1 MRNAQFAKNQ
11 GTFAVRRAM
20 KIGSLSGRS
29 PDVETE
35 V

>member
-1 MRNAQFAKNQ
+1 MRNAQFAKDEA
-11 GTFAVRRAM
+11 TFAVRRAL
-20 KIGSLSGRS
+20 KVGSLSGRK

>member
-1 MRNAQFAKNQ
+1 MRNAQFAKDE
-11 GTFAVRRAM
+11 GKFAVRRLTKM
-20 KIGSLSGRS
+20 GSLSGRK

>member
-1 MRNAQFAKNQ
+1 MRNVQFAKDEALY
-11 GTFAVRRAM
+11 GIRRVSKMGA
-20 KIGSLSGRS
+20 LSGRK

>member
-1 MRNAQFAKNQ
+1 MRNLRFMKNEA
-11 GTFAVRRAM
+11 TFAVRRAM
-20 KIGSLSGRS
+20 TVGSLSGRT

>member
-1 MRNAQFAKNQ
+1 MRNLQFAKDE
-11 GTFAVRRAM
+11 TLFAGRRVSKLGA
-20 KIGSLSGRS
+20 LSGRK

>member
-1 MRNAQFAKNQ
+1 MRNLQFAKDE
-11 GTFAVRRAM
+11 TLFAVRRAT
-20 KIGSLSGRS
+20 KLGSLAGRK

>member
-1 MRNAQFAKNQ
+1 MRNAQFAKDEA
-11 GTFAVRRAM
+11 TFALRRVTHM
-20 KIGSLSGRS
+20 GSLSGRK